1 MISCNFLCSFVFF
14 CHTPACR
21 RELACARLAATLAPK
36 AAGCLGIG
44 LRHLGSWVK
53 LQKEIAAEEMKAA
66 AAAAAAAQETKAAET
81 KRLEQFAST
90 LRFALE
96 HDA

>member
-1 MISCNFLCSFVFF
+1 LISCSFLCSFVFF

-53 LQKEIAAEEMKAA
+53 LQKEIAA
-66 AAAAAAAQETKAAET
+66 AAAAAAQETKAAEA

>member
-53 LQKEIAAEEMKAA
+53 LQKEIAAEEI
-66 AAAAAAAQETKAAET
+66 AAAAQETKAAET

>member
-1 MISCNFLCSFVFF
+1 MLSLCQ
-14 CHTPACR
+14 TPACR

-66 AAAAAAAQETKAAET
+66 AAAAVAAQETKAAEA